1 MPRGMP
7 PLSAGFRSEIE
18 AALALAAAAEL
29 AMTGSP
35 SRSALR
41 KEWHVS
47 RVEMLYELAYLRLFI
62 EWEAFLEQTF
72 YRYMCGYKSSC
83 HNPTPTTNLG
93 SFCASV
99 RKAEAIIL
107 NGRSY
112 VLWHSPKV
120 ITDRAKRWLS
130 TCPHEVTIASYQAD
144 LEHYA
149 AVRHR
154 IAHGQDDAKVKFDSA
169 TMALVGRRYRG
180 ARPGR
185 FLRDWDSSVVPQ
197 VRWLESLGKALSNL
211 AAQIA

>member
-7 PLSAGFRSEIE
+7 PLGDGFRSEIK

-35 SRSALR
+35 RRSALR

-62 EWEAFLEQTF
+62 EWEGFLEQTL
-72 YRYMCGYKSSC
+72 YRYMCGYNSSC
-83 HNPTPTTNLG
+83 HNPTPSLDLG
-93 SFCASV
+93 RFCVSV
-99 RKAEAIIL
+99 ERAETIIL
-107 NGRSY
+107 NGRPY
-112 VLWHSPKV
+112 ALWHNPKV

-130 TCPHEVTIASYQAD
+130 ACPHETVIASYQAD
-144 LEHYA
+144 LENYA

-154 IAHGQDDAKVKFDSA
+154 IAHGQDDAKAKFDSA
-169 TMALVGRRYRG
+169 TMTLVGRRYRG

-185 FLRDWDSSVVPQ
+185 FLRDWDTSATPQ
-197 VRWLESLGKALSNL
+197 VRWLESLGSALSNL

>member
-1 MPRGMP
+1 MPRQMP
-7 PLSAGFRSEIE
+7 PLSAGFRGEVK

-62 EWEAFLEQTF
+62 EWEAFLEQTL
-72 YRYMCGYKSSC
+72 YRYMCGYTSKCHSPIPTSKLGRFCKSVG
-83 HNPTPTTNLG
+83 T
-93 SFCASV
+93 
-99 RKAEAIIL
+99 AEAIIL
-107 NGRSY
+107 NGKSF
-112 VLWHSPKV
+112 VLWHNPTAISA
-120 ITDRAKRWLS
+120 RATLWLS
-130 TCPHEVTIASYQAD
+130 ACPHEVVIASHQAD
-144 LEHYA
+144 LGNYA

-169 TMALVGRRYRG
+169 TMTLVGRRYRG

-185 FLRDWDSSVVPQ
+185 FLRDWDTSADPQ
-197 VRWLESLGKALSNL
+197 VRWLESLGEALSSL